1 MNVFSDIVL
10 LGLQI
15 VSLESHVEWRE
26 RERARTRGGGGGGG
40 EVVVIY
46 SQVQSYRQQNPV
58 LSEHHLM

>member
-1 MNVFSDIVL
+1 MTLMNLNHVTLWQANVYY
-10 LGLQI
+10 
-15 VSLESHVEWRE
+15 SLEYFVFFFFFG
-26 RERARTRGGGGGGG
+26 GGGGGGG